1 MSDVAH
7 GPIVFQVFCIIL
19 TSHGVISIIFVQKI
33 KEALSFL
40 FADVFYYLYRT
51 LTLF

>member
-19 TSHGVISIIFVQKI
+19 TSHGVISMIFVQKI
-33 KEALSFL
+33 KEALSFPFCL
-40 FADVFYYLYRT
+40 MCFIIYIEH
-51 LTLF
+51 